1 MMILLAFRRLDKFG
15 SGEDVPLYSDVELE
29 LSMKLFA
36 ILAAHLKWRSA
47 SLVRS
52 PAKGKDRFR
61 LWRI

>member
-1 MMILLAFRRLDKFG
+1 VDKLDKFG
-15 SGEDVPLYSDVELE
+15 SGEDVPLYSDVECE